1 MNLNKRDSHRN
12 FKKNPGWL
20 LLLASPLVVARVAA
34 MQGLI
39 GNPAPTTTLTPAA
52 MQNNATN
59 NPMTVFV
66 PNGTSVDKSLP
77 QPFQYGPFT
86 VRPHFDY
93 NIIYGSGIQAA
104 PTNHQTTAVQQIS
117 PGLAVDLGTHWT
129 LDYTPT
135 IRLYSNRQ
143 FQDGVDHSFLLV
155 GGTHY
160 EDWTYGLTQSYLYT
174 TAPQAET
181 AGQATLQT
189 FNTELTAND
198 VLNDKLS
205 LALEL
210 DQSISAADGLQG
222 SRDWST
228 MDWLNYTFWPRL
240 TAGVGAGLG
249 YVNVDNGSDQPY
261 ENLQANVSWRATD
274 KLSFQIS
281 GGVQAR
287 QFLNV
292 SSQTYYAINSNTVP
306 PTVSSLT
313 INPSSDLVTPT
324 FSAMV
329 QYLPFQNTQI
339 SLNGSRSVQPAL
351 IPGSD
356 TIATS
361 FGASIN
367 QGLFKK
373 FNLNLSGSYIVSKY
387 ISAGVGVNENLN
399 LVLQDTGRTDD
410 SYNFSARLSHPFFR
424 RGTWAVYYQYSSN
437 DSTAPGYGYRGNQV
451 GFDVSYRY

>member
-1 MNLNKRDSHRN
+1 MNLNKRIPHRN
-12 FKKNPGWL
+12 FKNNPGWF
-20 LLLASPLVVARVAA
+20 LLLAGPLVGAPVAA

-39 GNPAPTTTLTPAA
+39 GNPAPPTPLIPAA
-52 MQNNATN
+52 MLNDATN
-59 NPMTVFV
+59 NPLAVFL
-66 PNGTSVDKSLP
+66 PNGRGVDPSLP
-77 QPFQYGPFT
+77 QPFQYGPFI

-93 NIIYGSGIQAA
+93 NVIYGSGIQVA
-104 PTNHQTTAVQQIS
+104 PTNHQTSAVQQIS
-117 PGLAVDLGTHWT
+117 PGLAVDLGPHWT

-143 FQDGVDHSFLLV
+143 FQDGVDHSFSLV

-160 EDWTYGLTQSYLYT
+160 EDWTFGLSQSYLYT

-198 VLNDKLS
+198 VLNDKLA

-210 DQSISAADGLQG
+210 NQNISDADGLQN

-249 YVNVDNGSDQPY
+249 YVNVDTGSDQPY

-274 KLSFQIS
+274 KLSFQIN
-281 GGVQAR
+281 GGLQAR

-292 SSQTYYAINSNTVP
+292 SSQTYYLPNTNG
-306 PTVSSLT
+306 VSSLT
-313 INPSSDLVTPT
+313 LTPASDLVTPT
-324 FSAMV
+324 FSAAV
-329 QYLPFQNTQI
+329 QYQPFEKTQI
-339 SLNGSRSVQPAL
+339 SLNGSRSIQPAL

-356 TIATS
+356 TITTS
-361 FGASIN
+361 FGAGVN

-373 FNLNLSGSYIVSKY
+373 FNLALSGGYTISKY
-387 ISAGVGVNENLN
+387 ISAGIGVNENLD
-399 LVLQDTGRTDD
+399 LVQQDTGRTDD
-410 SYNFSARLSHPFFR
+410 NYNFSARLSHPFLR

-437 DSTAPGYGYRGNQV
+437 DSTAPGYAYRGNQI
-451 GFDVSYRY
+451 GFDISYRY